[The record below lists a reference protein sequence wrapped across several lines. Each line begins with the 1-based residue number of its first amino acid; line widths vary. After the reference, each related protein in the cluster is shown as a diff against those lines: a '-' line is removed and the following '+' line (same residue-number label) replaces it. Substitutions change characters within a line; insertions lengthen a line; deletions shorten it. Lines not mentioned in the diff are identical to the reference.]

1 MKWIRAAV
9 RKNRVSI
16 MLLLTILSVACMPLT
31 AFAHETMLTT
41 TVPSQCPM
49 KIEIV
54 GNGKVNVEG
63 VSYTETSIVQAK
75 RHTEVEFVIIPD
87 RGYVLQAVS
96 YNGEDVLSK
105 IHDNTLLLSEVS
117 EDSVLKIVFEAN
129 GTVPRTGE
137 YRSPLWTYALL
148 MSVTGIG
155 IVFSLRKTRT
165 EE

>member
-1 MKWIRAAV
+1 MEWIRAAS
-9 RKNRVSI
+9 RKKKVS
-16 MLLLTILSVACMPLT
+16 LLLLLAVLCIACMPLT
-31 AFAHETMLTT
+31 AFAHETTLTT

-63 VSYTETSIVQAK
+63 VSYTETSIVQVK

-96 YNGEDVLSK
+96 YDGEDVLSK
-105 IHDNTLLLSEVS
+105 IHDNTLVLPEVS
-117 EDSVLKIVFEAN
+117 EDSILKVVFEEN
-129 GTVPRTGE
+129 GTVPKTGE
-137 YRSPLWTYALL
+137 YRSSLWIYALL
-148 MSVTGIG
+148 MLVTGIG
-155 IVFSLRKTRT
+155 IAFSARKTRT

>member
-1 MKWIRAAV
+1 MRRIRAAD

-16 MLLLTILSVACMPLT
+16 MLLLAILCIACMPLT
-31 AFAHETMLTT
+31 AFAHETALTA

-63 VSYTETSIVQAK
+63 VSYTETSIVQVK

-96 YNGEDVLSK
+96 YDGEDVLSK
-105 IHDNTLLLSEVS
+105 IHDNTLVLPEVS
-117 EDSVLKIVFEAN
+117 EDSILKVVFEAN
-129 GTVPRTGE
+129 GTVPKTGE
-137 YRSPLWTYALL
+137 YRSSLWIYALL
-148 MSVTGIG
+148 MLVTGIG
-155 IVFSLRKTRT
+155 IAFSARKTRT